1 MKKTVVIILCII
13 FAIFEIGYLI
23 LYFCVFDGS
32 ISNNIND
39 WQLFY
44 QIANGAIMMLLAI
57 INIGVVYRISVSVEN
72 NTKERDIKAKLF
84 EAQSIITHI
93 RINQYES
100 VRDLIKKIQVQVL
113 QEHVNMRDVEE
124 LKKNL
129 MGMDN
134 SFFYKNNN
142 IKDPIFL
149 NDLIKSICEDFQ
161 KLDDKEKTYNDLANF
176 IKLLEFYIV
185 QQLMRDDDLKKYIRD
200 HKDFV
205 DSTLICMDQM
215 EKDALKMMKENE

>member
-1 MKKTVVIILCII
+1 
-13 FAIFEIGYLI
+13 
-23 LYFCVFDGS
+23 
-32 ISNNIND
+32 
-39 WQLFY
+39 
-44 QIANGAIMMLLAI
+44 
-57 INIGVVYRISVSVEN
+57 
-72 NTKERDIKAKLF
+72 
-84 EAQSIITHI
+84 
-93 RINQYES
+93 
-100 VRDLIKKIQVQVL
+100 
-113 QEHVNMRDVEE
+113 MRDVEE

-134 SFFYKNNN
+134 SFFYKNDN

-161 KLDDKEKTYNDLANF
+161 KLDDKDKTYNDLANF

-200 HKDFV
+200 HKGFV